1 MPDNSQYSKSA
12 LKLHNYLVVNHLK
25 NGALIGPDP
34 GVRFNYR
41 IWRFIKSYF
50 HRISWGDQYYYLQC
64 QGYWTLANWL
74 LFEQTADQAYH
85 DIAVSCSNYMI
96 ERQRENGAWDYPNPE
111 WAGRIANA
119 EGTWGAL
126 GLVET
131 YRQTAKKNFLDSV
144 LNWHRFMVNEIGFQK
159 HGDEFAVNYFA
170 HRRDQRVPNN
180 TAFVL
185 RFLAELAD
193 ITGDGKYRNPCGGLL
208 KFMRNVQKHSGEWPY
223 AVQNEIKDKGITHF
237 QCFQYN
243 AFQCLDLMR
252 YYVLTGDEAAVPLI
266 GSVLDFLRQGI
277 ASDGHVFYQCRNH
290 YRKVVY
296 HTAVVGAAFDHA
308 KHIGLDGY
316 NHLADR
322 AYTYL
327 LGLQK
332 PDGGFHYSRGDYR
345 LLCDRRSYPRYLAMI
360 LYHLLLKAIGPPL
373 NLKER

>member
-1 MPDNSQYSKSA
+1 MPDMSQYSKAA
-12 LKLHNYLVVNHLK
+12 LKLHNYLVVNHLE
-25 NGALIGPDP
+25 NGELIGPDP

-50 HRISWGDQYYYLQC
+50 RHISWDDQYYYLQC
-64 QGYWTLANWL
+64 QGYWALANCL
-74 LFEQTADQAYH
+74 LFEQTADRMFLN
-85 DIAVSCSNYMI
+85 IAANCSNRMI
-96 ERQRENGAWDYPNPE
+96 ERQRKDGAWEYPNPE

-131 YRQTAKKNFLDSV
+131 YRQTAETIFLNCV
-144 LNWHRFMVNEIGFQK
+144 LNWHRFMVTDIGFQQC
-159 HGDEFAVNYFA
+159 GDELAVNYFA
-170 HRRDQRVPNN
+170 NRQGMRVPNN

-185 RFLAELAD
+185 RFFAELAD
-193 ITGDGKYRNPCGGLL
+193 ITGDENYRDPCGGLL
-208 KFMRNVQKHSGEWPY
+208 KFMQNIQKPTGEWPY
-223 AVQNEIKDKGITHF
+223 AVRNEASSKEVAHF

-252 YYVLTGDEAAVPLI
+252 YYSLTGDKTVLPLI
-266 GSVLDFLRQGI
+266 ANVLIFLRRGI
-277 ASDGHVFYQCRNH
+277 AADGHVRYQCENR
-290 YRKVVY
+290 YRQVVY

-308 KHIGLDGY
+308 KRIGIDGY
-316 NHLADR
+316 DHLADR

-332 PDGGFHYSRGDYR
+332 PDGRFHYSRGDYR